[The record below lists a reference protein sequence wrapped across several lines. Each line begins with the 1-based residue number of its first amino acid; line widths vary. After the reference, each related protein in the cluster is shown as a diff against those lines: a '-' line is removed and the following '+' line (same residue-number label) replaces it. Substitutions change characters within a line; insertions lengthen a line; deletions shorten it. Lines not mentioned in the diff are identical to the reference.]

1 MFTTKSCTS
10 YAILKLFVYANLCG
24 NTTSDV
30 TSREASFAVYF
41 GIVAVFKVFNM
52 YCSVY
57 GCTSD
62 SQKNP
67 KRKIHFFRFPKATN
81 KEEKKRRDI
90 EAKIFCSLQFHV
102 CSLHF
107 SSDAYILSHSP
118 AFLQS
123 INFSGKRKLI
133 LKSDAVPTENKSLD
147 TIKEEEHASESKRR
161 QTGTLSRKKVSM
173 IMRFL

>member
-1 MFTTKSCTS
+1 MRKYF
-10 YAILKLFVYANLCG
+10 F
-24 NTTSDV
+24 DV
-30 TSREASFAVYF
+30 TTREASFAVYL

-62 SQKNP
+62 SQRNP
-67 KRKIHFFRFPKATN
+67 ERKIHFFGFPKATN
-81 KEEKKRRDI
+81 KQEKKRWID
-90 EAKIFCSLQFHV
+90 FCKRKYFVPTNSTCV

-161 QTGTLSRKKVSM
+161 QTGTLSKKKVSM

>member
-67 KRKIHFFRFPKATN
+67 ERKIHFFGFPKATN
-81 KEEKKRRDI
+81 KQEKKRWID
-90 EAKIFCSLQFHV
+90 FCKRKYFVPTNSTCV

-123 INFSGKRKLI
+123 INVSGK
-133 LKSDAVPTENKSLD
+133 
-147 TIKEEEHASESKRR
+147 
-161 QTGTLSRKKVSM
+161 
-173 IMRFL
+173 